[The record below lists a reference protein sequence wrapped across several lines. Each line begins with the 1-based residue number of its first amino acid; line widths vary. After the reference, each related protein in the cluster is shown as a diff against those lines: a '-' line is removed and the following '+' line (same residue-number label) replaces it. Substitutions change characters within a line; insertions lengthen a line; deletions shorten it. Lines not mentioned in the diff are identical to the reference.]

1 VILDISGLSF
11 SYSKNPLL
19 RDITLQ
25 IQPGEFVSLVGPNG
39 SGKST
44 LLKCICRILEPNEGR
59 MLLGGRDVAEMS
71 YRQIAQTLS
80 YVPQDTSNSFSVN
93 AFDVVLMGRKPY
105 IRWKISETDKKIVF
119 NTIERVRIENLA
131 FRPYNELSGGEKQ
144 KVLLAR
150 ALAQEPALLLLDEP
164 TNNLDL
170 KHQLE
175 TLKLVADLTKEK
187 KLSVIMVNHDLNLA
201 LRFSTRLS
209 MLNSGQIINLKGV
222 EDIFNTAVI
231 REVFGIECG
240 IGNYNDNKFIVPLA
254 PMEK

>member
-1 VILDISGLSF
+1 MRMSTRIKPPTPRLAEAGSCTAHFTALSFNYAVNPILKDIS
-11 SYSKNPLL
+11 
-19 RDITLQ
+19 LQ
-25 IQPGEFVSLVGPNG
+25 VQPGEFVSLVGPND

-44 LLKCICRILEPNEGR
+44 LLKCICRILKPNKGR
-59 MLLGGRDVAEMS
+59 VLLGGRDMAKMS

-80 YVPQDTSNSFSVN
+80 YMPQDTSNSFSVN

-105 IRWKISETDKKIVF
+105 IGWKISETGKKIVF
-119 NTIERVRIENLA
+119 NTFERIRIENLA

-150 ALAQEPALLLLDEP
+150 ALAQGPALLLLDEP

-187 KLSVIMVNHDLNLA
+187 KLSVIMVNNDLNLA

-209 MLNSGQIINLKGV
+209 MLNSGHIKIY
-222 EDIFNTAVI
+222 
-231 REVFGIECG
+231 RP
-240 IGNYNDNKFIVPLA
+240 PLSYR
-254 PMEK
+254 KVK

>member
-1 VILDISGLSF
+1 MILDISDLSF

-19 RDITLQ
+19 QDITLQ
-25 IQPGEFVSLVGPNG
+25 VQPGEFVSLVGPNG

-44 LLKCICRILEPNEGR
+44 LLKCICRILKPDEGR
-59 MLLGGRDVAEMS
+59 VILGGRDVAEMS

-119 NTIERVRIENLA
+119 NTFERIRIENLA

-150 ALAQEPALLLLDEP
+150 ALAQEPSLLLLDEP

-175 TLKLVADLTKEK
+175 ILKLVADLTKEK
-187 KLSVIMVNHDLNLA
+187 KLSVIMINHDLNLA

-231 REVFGIECG
+231 RKVFGIECG
-240 IGNYNDNKFIVPLA
+240 IGHYNDKKFIVPLS
-254 PMEK
+254 PVDK